1 MARPPFIFRGIDTYV
16 QGPGALRDIGTYIAR
31 LGGIRFVCVLIDR
44 ALLSLS
50 GRVREAL
57 GAAGIESIVHEF
69 DGDTRQESV
78 RLLTEKLRA
87 GRPPDV
93 VLGVGGGKTIDVAKV
108 LASRLQA
115 HCAVCA
121 TTSSMDAAPSHAAVL
136 ADAEDHIYVETLERN
151 PNLVVIDSE
160 IIAAAPVRLFVAG
173 IGDAISK
180 KYEMETAA
188 RLREGNAFGGAPVFF
203 VAGMAD
209 TLQECL
215 LRDGVEAKRL
225 VQRGE
230 LTEVVERVITACVLL
245 STLVWENGG
254 LAGAHSTANVLTN
267 TGHAKR
273 NLHGELVAFSLL
285 LSLELEGRH
294 QERMKLDDFYQKIG
308 LPRKIG
314 DLGIPLEDRATVDD
328 FCRGVHERYKKH
340 GLLYPVGKVHR
351 AVETLEAGAR

>member
-1 MARPPFIFRGIDTYV
+1 MISPPYIFRGVRNYV
-16 QGPGALRDIGTYIAR
+16 QGPGALRNVGAHIAR
-31 LGGIRFVCVLIDR
+31 LGGIGRACVLIDR
-44 ALLSLS
+44 ALLPLAE
-50 GRVREAL
+50 RVRESL
-57 GAAGIESIVHEF
+57 EAAGIQPAVQEF

-78 RLLTEKLRA
+78 RLLTERLQG
-87 GRPPDV
+87 GRRPDV
-93 VLGVGGGKTIDVAKV
+93 VLGIGGGKTIDVAKV
-108 LASRLQA
+108 LAFRLEA
-115 HCAVCA
+115 RCAVCA

-136 ADAEDHIYVETLERN
+136 ADAEGRIQVETLENN
-151 PNLVVIDSE
+151 PDLVVIDSE
-160 IIAAAPVRLFVAG
+160 VIAAAPVRLFVAG
-173 IGDAISK
+173 IGDAVSK
-180 KYEMETAA
+180 KYEMQTAI
-188 RLREGNAFGGAPVFF
+188 RLGESNAFGGAPVFF
-203 VAGMAD
+203 VAGMAE

-215 LRDGVEAKRL
+215 LCDGVEATRC

-230 LTEVVERVITACVLL
+230 LNDAVERVITACVLL

-267 TGHAKR
+267 AGHAKR

-294 QERMKLDDFYQKIG
+294 EERAMFDAFFRKIG

-340 GLLYPVGKVHR
+340 GLVYPVEKVHR
-351 AVETLEAGAR
+351 AVETLEAGA